1 MKKSLTI
8 IFLILVL
15 VKTIFSEQVF
25 FKINVEKEI
34 NNKNFC
40 FEKSKNG
47 QLFVE
52 KVIDLK
58 NYVEVED
65 IDYEILS
72 FEKKIYIGKHEN
84 PDISLDGKLAKYK
97 DEPKQ
102 YVDLITIAKS
112 GTTKIIVKIYP
123 YLESLNKEFSVNEV
137 LIKVN
142 LQKNS
147 VRPVSSFYDFVFTEQ
162 VQTEKSLNDYNS
174 NIDFLIITQE
184 KFIPFF
190 KNFMNLNKGMG
201 FITQIVSTE
210 EVIKNSTGSDNS
222 EKIRNFIKKLYFE
235 KGLRF
240 VLLGGNIEIV
250 PTRFIVSNT
259 YYYSGT
265 YPSDIYYSDIDGFW
279 NRDGDEIIGET
290 DDIEDGF
297 SDLCVTRLPF
307 SNEQELKTILEKFEN
322 YIFKLDVSK
331 IKNFLLAG
339 ASLFSDLS
347 DGSGQLLTNNIL
359 SLYDMYNY
367 NNYTL
372 FSPMVDTFHA
382 FPYYVGNL
390 QLNRINFIQKIS
402 EGFYF
407 INHIDHSN
415 DYFLGT
421 GLYET
426 KTKCSN
432 WDTLSFNQN
441 NHNLSIM
448 FSLGCSPN
456 AFDRVSISKSLL
468 TSKNSPIISFT
479 GFVRTG
485 WTSAENYMLNF
496 WRKTLSKETKY
507 IAEVLVYANLNPN
520 VYFRTAINTCGFPTL
535 PIYSEGIDSFYIQQ
549 KDLVDSIKYCIV
561 DSKGN
566 KKGFLVTLFSDK
578 KVYFR
583 TITDEN
589 GYVSFPK
596 ILNDSV
602 IYVGFF
608 SKDHKLRIDT
618 IYSNKNKLDITID
631 VVKDTNLISVK
642 LKNLYNYD
650 LTFNKIKFSKND
662 RYIMIEDSIY
672 DLNIKSS
679 DSISMLIGYN
689 RLDINN
695 NILNESVSL
704 TAILENNIFV
714 DSITFQLENDSFEIK
729 NFSIEKNNFNI
740 EFTKISSNYIDS
752 LILKLKSSKSDLTI
766 IDSLL
771 TFKNI
776 KKDSII
782 NLNSIK
788 FQLKGNSEILDSA
801 YIFAFFILKND
812 TDTICIKTK
821 KTTANVTLKLLQVE
835 DGIKIYHN
843 LVNSYGEIYKVNNND
858 TNLVSKLHINEN
870 FFIDTNIIFGA
881 NKYFGVF
888 YDNIGRVI
896 DTTDLCS
903 LNILTKIN
911 CSKTLLTS
919 SYFGKLNG
927 KMLYAKSSFN
937 YGDFNNDGY
946 NEILVL
952 SDDGRVL
959 ILDKNFN
966 NITPFELTTLPYQE
980 TTPVVG
986 DLDKNGYLDIVLANG
1001 YFQTDTSGF
1010 LILNTFSSQQ
1020 KILPIRGY
1028 GIFTAS
1034 PVFEDINKDGYDEII
1049 VGTSTG
1055 IHVLDKNL
1063 NNIFSKN
1070 IVNICGVSVC
1080 NDIEKIFANDFYG
1093 RVYSFDFSGTSTD
1106 GFPINI
1112 NHLTFSPIL
1121 VVDLEND
1128 GVREVL
1134 VSTVDN
1140 YIFVIEENGNIK
1152 TGFPI
1157 YTNSPIHS
1165 SPKATDLDN
1174 DGKKEIVTLNKNGYL
1189 YIHNYKGENKK
1200 IINTGFY
1207 NNFYNEP
1214 LIYDY
1219 DGNGNPEIIL
1229 FTNNGY
1235 LVSYSYGMNL
1245 CDTLFYFNTNF
1256 TSTPAILS
1264 FDNSNDFN
1272 IVAKDLYGKIYKI
1285 ETVSYGA
1292 KKILF
1297 GKVLYDN
1304 KNSSYITGE
1313 ILRLDQTDKKGI
1325 TKDIEKVKVEYSLKK
1340 NKLYV
1345 FNNLHDN
1352 LELKIFNIAG
1362 MESYSKKINKIETYD
1377 EIELNLPSGKY
1388 FYQLKNSNKI
1398 IYKDKILIL
1407 KK

>member
-8 IFLILVL
+8 IFLTMVF
-15 VKTIFSEQVF
+15 VKTIFSDQVL
-25 FKINVEKEI
+25 FKVNIEDEIKKNNFYYEKNE
-34 NNKNFC
+34 
-40 FEKSKNG
+40 NG
-47 QLFVE
+47 DLYIE

-58 NYVEVED
+58 NYVEIES

-72 FEKKIYIGKHEN
+72 YEKKIYGRKHKN
-84 PDISLDGKLAKYK
+84 PDISLDGKVVKYK
-97 DEPKQ
+97 DEPKK
-102 YVDLITIAKS
+102 YVESITIGKS
-112 GTTKIIVKIYP
+112 GTTKIIVKIFP
-123 YLESLNKEFSVNEV
+123 YLENLNKEFSVKEI
-137 LIKVN
+137 LIKIN
-142 LQKNS
+142 LQQNYAK
-147 VRPVSSFYDFVFTEQ
+147 PVSSFYDFIFTENVQ
-162 VQTEKSLNDYNS
+162 VEKSLKDYNS
-174 NIDFLIITQE
+174 NLDLLIITQE
-184 KFIPFF
+184 KFIPYF
-190 KNFMNLNKGMG
+190 KNFINLNRGMG

-210 EVIKNSTGSDNS
+210 EIVNNSTGSDNS
-222 EKIRNFIKKLYFE
+222 EKIRNFIKKLYHE
-235 KGLRF
+235 RGLRF
-240 VLLGGNIEIV
+240 VLLGGSIEIV
-250 PTRFIVSNT
+250 PTRFIYSNT
-259 YYYSGT
+259 YYYYGS
-265 YPSDIYYSDIDGFW
+265 YPSDIYYSDIDGSW
-279 NRDGDEIIGET
+279 NRDGDEIIGEI

-307 SNEQELKTILEKFEN
+307 INEQELNNILEKFEN
-322 YIFKLDVSK
+322 YIFKQDVSK

-339 ASLFSDLS
+339 ASLLSDLS

-359 SLYDMYNY
+359 SLYDIYTY

-372 FSPMVDTFHA
+372 FSPIVDTFHA
-382 FPYYVGNL
+382 FPYYTGNS

-432 WDTLSFNQN
+432 WDTLSMYQDNG
-441 NHNLSIM
+441 NLSIM

-456 AFDRVSISKSLL
+456 AFDRISISKSLL
-468 TSKNSPIISFT
+468 VSKKSPIISFT

-496 WRKTLSKETKY
+496 WRKMLSKDTRY
-507 IAEVLVYANLNPN
+507 ITEALIYANLNPN
-520 VYFRTAINTCGFPTL
+520 IYFRTAINTCGFPTL
-535 PIYSEGIDSFYIQQ
+535 PIYSENIDSFIIQQ
-549 KDLVDSIKYCIV
+549 KNLNDSIKYYIA

-566 KKGFLVTLFSDK
+566 RKGFLVTLFSDR

-583 TITDEN
+583 NITDEN
-589 GYVSFPK
+589 GYVSFPN
-596 ILNDSV
+596 ILNDS
-602 IYVGFF
+602 ILYVGIF
-608 SKDHKLRIDT
+608 SKDHRLKIDT
-618 IYSNKNKLDITID
+618 IFYETKKIDIK
-631 VVKDTNLISVK
+631 VLLVSDTNLISIT
-642 LKNLYNYD
+642 LKNPSSYD
-650 LTFNKIKFSKND
+650 LFFDTIKFLKKD
-662 RYIMIEDSIY
+662 KYLFVEDSVKN
-672 DLNIKSS
+672 LNIKSF
-679 DSISMLIGYN
+679 DSTSLLIKYK
-689 RLDINN
+689 RLDINEN
-695 NILNESVSL
+695 FLNQSVFFS
-704 TAILENNIFV
+704 TVSGNNIFV
-714 DSITFQLENDSFEIK
+714 DSLTFHLENDSFKIH
-729 NFSIEKNNFNI
+729 NFELGTNNFNI
-740 EFTKISSNYIDS
+740 VFSKVSSNYIDS
-752 LILKLKSSKSDLTI
+752 FNLKLKSSNSDLTI
-766 IDSLL
+766 LDSLFS
-771 TFKNI
+771 FKNI
-776 KKDSII
+776 KRDSII

-788 FQLKGNSEILDSA
+788 FQIKGNNEILDSS
-801 YIFAFFILKND
+801 YILALFVLKND
-812 TDTICIKTK
+812 TDTICIKMKNQQT
-821 KTTANVTLKLLQVE
+821 NITLKLFQTE
-835 DGIKIYHN
+835 EGIKIYHN
-843 LVNSYGEIYKVNNND
+843 LKNGYGELYKVNDND
-858 TNLVSKLHINEN
+858 TNLISKLDIDEN
-870 FFIDTNIIFGA
+870 FFLDTNITFGA

-888 YDNIGRVI
+888 YDKIGRVI

-903 LNILTKIN
+903 LNISTKMN

-937 YGDFNNDGY
+937 YGDFNRDGY

-959 ILDKNFN
+959 ILNKDFN

-986 DLDKNGYLDIVLANG
+986 DLDRNGYLDIVLANG

-1010 LILNTFSSQQ
+1010 LILNIFSSQQ
-1020 KILPIRGY
+1020 KILPIKGY

-1034 PVFEDINKDGYDEII
+1034 PVLEDINKDGSDEII
-1049 VGTSTG
+1049 IGTSSG

-1063 NNIFSKN
+1063 NNMFSKN
-1070 IVNICGVSVC
+1070 IVNICGISVC
-1080 NDIEKIFANDFYG
+1080 KDIEKIFANDFYG
-1093 RVYSFDFSGTSTD
+1093 KVYCFDFSGANLD
-1106 GFPINI
+1106 GFPLNI

-1128 GVREVL
+1128 GVREIL

-1140 YIFVIEENGNIK
+1140 YIFAIEENGRIK
-1152 TGFPI
+1152 TGFPV
-1157 YTNSPIHS
+1157 YTNSPVYS
-1165 SPKATDLDN
+1165 SPKATDIDN

-1200 IINTGFY
+1200 TFNTGFY

-1235 LVSYSYGMNL
+1235 LVSYSSYTNG
-1245 CDTLFYFNTNF
+1245 CDTLFYFNTTF
-1256 TSTPAILS
+1256 TSTPAIIS
-1264 FDNSNDFN
+1264 FNNSNNFN
-1272 IVAKDLYGKIYKI
+1272 IVSKDLYGKIYKI
-1285 ETVSYGA
+1285 ETVSRGA
-1292 KKILF
+1292 KKVLF

-1313 ILRLDQTDKKGI
+1313 ILRLDQTDRKGF
-1325 TKDIEKVKVEYSLKK
+1325 TKDIEKVKVEYTIGK

-1345 FNNLHDN
+1345 FNNLYDN
-1352 LELKIFNIAG
+1352 LELKIFNVAG
-1362 MESYSKKINKIETYD
+1362 MELYSKNINKIEICN

-1388 FYQLKNSNKI
+1388 FYQLNYLNKTI
-1398 IYKDKILIL
+1398 EKDKILIL